1 MTSTQLWTL
10 IFVVLTFSFY
20 IWIAYRSRVS
30 DTAGFYVA
38 GGGIPAPANG
48 AAIAADW
55 MSAASFI
62 SMAGIIA
69 FSQNGYAGSVFLMG
83 WTGGYVLLAMLLAPY
98 LRKFGKYT
106 VPEFVGDRYNE
117 TARLVAVICALV
129 VSFVYVAGQ
138 MSGVGVV
145 FQRFLGVDA
154 TWGVIIGMAIV
165 FTYAVLGGMKGIT
178 WTQAA
183 QYTVLIIAY
192 LIPAVAISLQ
202 LAGNPLPQIG
212 FGAILDDLDGLQRD
226 LGIEAYTEAFTQT
239 SMLNMI
245 LITAALMF
253 GTAGL
258 PHVIVR
264 FYTARSVRAAR
275 YSALWALFFIALLY
289 TVAPAVGAFSKY
301 NVLNTIPGTAV
312 DETPAWFDSWMEVG
326 LIEVNDLNANGIIDV
341 AGIGLGP
348 GTELIINNDIVV
360 LATPEIAGLP
370 APIVGLVAAG
380 GLAAALSTASGLL
393 LVISSS
399 VANDIYYKRINPQ
412 ATEARQLLV
421 GRLAMAAAILVAGY
435 LGINPP
441 GFVAEVVALAFGL
454 AASSFFPI
462 LFLGIFWKKATAIG
476 AACGMTVGIVFTLGY
491 QLWTLPTFF
500 GNDPI
505 FDIPATGVGT
515 IGMILNLLTILIV
528 SQFTPKPSEL
538 MQQVVEDVRYP
549 GRSELVVAHA
559 EGQLDDLSTGTSET
573 GGAHAARPDRD
584 TGPEH

>member
-1 MTSTQLWTL
+1 MTETQVWTL
-10 IFVVLTFSFY
+10 IFVAVTFSFY
-20 IWIAYRSRVS
+20 IWIAFRSRVS

-38 GGGIPAPANG
+38 GGGNPPPAHG

-83 WTGGYVLLAMLLAPY
+83 WTGGYVLLALLLAPY

-106 VPEFVGDRYNE
+106 VPDFVGDRYNE
-117 TARLVAVICALV
+117 TARLISVVCALV
-129 VSFVYVAGQ
+129 ISFVYVAGQ
-138 MSGVGVV
+138 MGGVGVV
-145 FQRFLGVDA
+145 FQRFLGVDR
-154 TWGVIIGMAIV
+154 TWGVVIGMVIV
-165 FTYAVLGGMKGIT
+165 FMYAVIGGMKGIT
-178 WTQAA
+178 WTQVA
-183 QYTVLIIAY
+183 QYSVLIVAY
-192 LIPAVAISLQ
+192 IIPVVAISYQ
-202 LAGNPLPQIG
+202 MTGNPVPYLS
-212 FGAILDDLDGLQRD
+212 FGEITQQLNGVQED
-226 LGIEAYTEAFTQT
+226 LGIARYTEAFTQT
-239 SMLNMI
+239 SMTNML

-264 FYTARSVRAAR
+264 FYTAKSVRAAR
-275 YSALWALFFIALLY
+275 YSALWALFFISLLY
-289 TVAPAVGAFSKY
+289 TMAPAIGAMSKL
-301 NVLNTIPGTAV
+301 NVLQQINGTAIG
-312 DETPAWFDSWMEVG
+312 DTPRWFNTWQEVG
-326 LIEVNDLNANGIIDV
+326 LITVNDINGNGLIDLQG
-341 AGIGLGP
+341 GIAKSA
-348 GTELIINNDIVV
+348 TDTAQELFVNNDIVV
-360 LATPEIAGLP
+360 LAAPEIAGLP

-399 VANDIYYKRINPQ
+399 VANDIYYKKINPG
-412 ATEARQLLV
+412 ASEAKQLQV
-421 GRLAMAAAILVAGY
+421 GRIAMAGAIVIAGY

-454 AASSFFPI
+454 EAASFFPI

-476 AACGMTVGIVFTLGY
+476 AAAGMAVGLSFTLLY

-505 FDIPATGVGT
+505 LGVPATGVGT

-528 SQFTPKPSEL
+528 SQFTPKPTPL
-538 MQQVVEDVRYP
+538 MQKVIEDVRYP
-549 GRSELVVAHA
+549 GRSEVLVAHA
-559 EGQLDDLSTGTSET
+559 EGTLSDDELHGDH
-573 GGAHAARPDRD
+573 GRP
-584 TGPEH
+584 GHH

>member
-1 MTSTQLWTL
+1 MTETQIWTL
-10 IFVVLTFSFY
+10 VFVAVTFSFY
-20 IWIAYRSRVS
+20 IWIAFRSRVS

-83 WTGGYVLLAMLLAPY
+83 WTGGYVLLALLLAPY

-106 VPEFVGDRYNE
+106 VPDFVGDRYNE
-117 TARLVAVICALV
+117 TARLISVVCALV
-129 VSFVYVAGQ
+129 ISFVYVAGQ
-138 MSGVGVV
+138 MGGVGVV
-145 FQRFLGVDA
+145 FQRFLGVDR
-154 TWGVIIGMAIV
+154 TWGVVIGMVIV
-165 FTYAVLGGMKGIT
+165 FMYAVIGGMKGIT
-178 WTQAA
+178 WTQVA
-183 QYTVLIIAY
+183 QYSVLIVAY
-192 LIPAVAISLQ
+192 IIPVVAISYQ
-202 LAGNPLPQIG
+202 MTGNPVPYLS
-212 FGAILDDLDGLQRD
+212 FGEITQQLNGVQED
-226 LGIEAYTEAFTQT
+226 LGIARYTDAFTQT
-239 SMLNMI
+239 SMTNML

-264 FYTARSVRAAR
+264 FYTAKSVRAAR
-275 YSALWALFFIALLY
+275 YSALWALFFISLLY
-289 TVAPAVGAFSKY
+289 TMAPAIGAMSKL
-301 NVLNTIPGTAV
+301 NVLEQINGATIGDTPRWFNT
-312 DETPAWFDSWMEVG
+312 WQEVG
-326 LIEVNDLNANGIIDV
+326 LITVNDINGNGLIDLQG
-341 AGIGLGP
+341 GIAKSA
-348 GTELIINNDIVV
+348 TDTAQELFVNNDIVV
-360 LATPEIAGLP
+360 LAAPEIAGLP

-399 VANDIYYKRINPQ
+399 VANDIYYKKINPG
-412 ATEARQLLV
+412 ASEAKQLQV
-421 GRLAMAAAILVAGY
+421 GRIAMAGAIVIAGY

-454 AASSFFPI
+454 AAASFFPI
-462 LFLGIFWKKATAIG
+462 LFLGIFWKKATAV
-476 AACGMTVGIVFTLGY
+476 AAAAGMAVGLSFTRLY

-505 FDIPATGVGT
+505 LGVPATGVGT

-528 SQFTPKPSEL
+528 SQFTPKPTPL
-538 MQQVVEDVRYP
+538 MQKVIEDVRYP
-549 GRSELVVAHA
+549 GRSEVLVAHA
-559 EGQLDDLSTGTSET
+559 EGTLSDEELHGDH
-573 GGAHAARPDRD
+573 GRP
-584 TGPEH
+584 GHH